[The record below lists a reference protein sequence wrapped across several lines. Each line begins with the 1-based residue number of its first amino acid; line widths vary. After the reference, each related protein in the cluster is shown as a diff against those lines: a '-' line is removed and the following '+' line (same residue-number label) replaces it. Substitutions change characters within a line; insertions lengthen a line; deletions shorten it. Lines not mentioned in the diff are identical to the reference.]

1 MQIVQSDTI
10 DKLPFSVATIGC
22 FDGVHRGHRFLIE
35 QVCTEA
41 RKRGLNSMLITFPVH
56 PRQVMQKSYQ
66 PELLSCPAEKE
77 SLLLQQQADYCLLL
91 PFTQELSQY
100 SAKQFMQLL
109 HEQYHVRALVI
120 GYDHRFGHNRSEGFT
135 DYCRYGKEL
144 GMEIVQAKGLV
155 EEGISIS
162 SSAIRRL
169 LSEGQIEQANHF
181 LGYNYSL
188 EGTVTEGFKI
198 GRKLGFPTANIQP
211 ACGDKLIPGNG
222 VYAVRVHLDAHC
234 YPAMLNIG
242 YRPTVNNGNNLSI
255 EAHILNYSGDIYHCP
270 VRIEFISFIRKEAK
284 FEDLTALSRQ
294 LEEDRK
300 NVTRMFSSLSGVYAS
315 QQ

>member
-1 MQIVQSDTI
+1 M
-10 DKLPFSVATIGC
+10 
-22 FDGVHRGHRFLIE
+22 HRGTEKRTQQHVDYFSGTPPAGDAEKLSAGTAFLSG
-35 QVCTEA
+35 
-41 RKRGLNSMLITFPVH
+41 RKRIPALAATG
-56 PRQVMQKSYQ
+56 R
-66 PELLSCPAEKE
+66 LLP
-77 SLLLQQQADYCLLL
+77 LL

-300 NVTRMFSSLSGVYAS
+300 NVTRMFSSLSGVYGS